1 MIKFLLFIIN
11 KQFNEYEILKNK
23 IMEKWLIILFGI
35 INENWMM
42 ILKLICFI
50 DVFVYI
56 LSKIRKLYSF

>member
-23 IMEKWLIILFGI
+23 IMEKWIIILFGI

-42 ILKLICFI
+42 ILKLICLI

>member
-1 MIKFLLFIIN
+1 MIKILLFIIN

-42 ILKLICFI
+42 ILKLICLI